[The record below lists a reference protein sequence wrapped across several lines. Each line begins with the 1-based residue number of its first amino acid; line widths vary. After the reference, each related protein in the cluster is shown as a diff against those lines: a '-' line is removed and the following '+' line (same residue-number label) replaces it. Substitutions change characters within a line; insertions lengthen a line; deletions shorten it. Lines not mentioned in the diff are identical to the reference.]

1 MGVRFNP
8 NAGVE
13 REVERSVEVKT
24 ALHVKAHAAA
34 QTAEGIGQAVAP
46 SYHVDVA
53 DGADGAVELRANSGG
68 INAAGW
74 IEFGATH
81 LPARAP
87 LRRGVESAGLRLTGG
102 GRNG

>member
-1 MGVRFNP
+1 MAVRFTANQG
-8 NAGVE
+8 AE
-13 REVERSVEVKT
+13 AEIKRSVEVKAALAARARDAAST
-24 ALHVKAHAAA
+24 AAGL
-34 QTAEGIGQAVAP
+34 GQAVAP

-53 DGADGAVELRANSGG
+53 DGDDGGLQLQANSGG

-81 LPARAP
+81 LPASAP

-102 GRNG
+102 GR